1 MDLYPAID
9 IRGGGAV
16 RLTQGDFDRESA
28 YGDPLDLAGR
38 FIAGG
43 APWLHVVDLDA
54 AREGGPVNR
63 ATVLAIAAAAGVSGV
78 PVQTGGGV
86 RSEQDVDEL
95 LGGGVRRVIIGTMAL
110 EDPGLVRRVADR
122 HPGRVA
128 VGIDYRT
135 RPDGV
140 TEVAVRGWG
149 EGSGRTVAET
159 LAELDDAGVAAVIVT
174 AIERDGML
182 TGPDLAGL
190 RTVLGSTRIPVIA
203 SGGVGAVGD
212 IEALAGLVVEP
223 EGAPGDGDA
232 GSGRRLTGAIT
243 GKALVDG
250 RMSVEEGVAAC
261 TRFG

>member
-1 MDLYPAID
+1 M
-9 IRGGGAV
+9 
-16 RLTQGDFDRESA
+16 
-28 YGDPLDLAGR
+28 
-38 FIAGG
+38 
-43 APWLHVVDLDA
+43 
-54 AREGGPVNR
+54 
-63 ATVLAIAAAAGVSGV
+63 
-78 PVQTGGGV
+78 
-86 RSEQDVDEL
+86 
-95 LGGGVRRVIIGTMAL
+95 
-110 EDPGLVRRVADR
+110 
-122 HPGRVA
+122 
-128 VGIDYRT
+128 
-135 RPDGV
+135 
-140 TEVAVRGWG
+140 
-149 EGSGRTVAET
+149 AET

-261 TRFG
+261 ARFG